1 MNANRLILRQ
11 CLAILL
17 SFGFN
22 FAAVAPACFA
32 QLQGGV
38 EQAEVMQPVP
48 MAVPNLKRKPLQ
60 GTDTQNASPGTP
72 AMQDPLAGVAGND
85 PDAND
90 QELQI
95 QWDLWRNTLM
105 NAIQNGTLAKIN
117 VQNDVHFVLDPAK
130 QMMVSRYPNGTSAW
144 YAIDVLPNRKIT
156 NVRLTQRTRYPSYD
170 QAVLQAINDLQG
182 SSILTYPA
190 GSKRQLV
197 SQEASVKTAGESSS
211 TDVKFGDVEKQR
223 Y

>member
-1 MNANRLILRQ
+1 MAYLRISLIVL
-11 CLAILL
+11 
-17 SFGFN
+17 GFCI
-22 FAAVAPACFA
+22 FAGAQNCFA

-38 EQAEVMQPVP
+38 EQAEVMPPVP

-60 GTDTQNASPGTP
+60 GTNTQNALQGT
-72 AMQDPLAGVAGND
+72 AASQDPLAGVAGND

-95 QWDLWRNTLM
+95 QWDMWRNTLM

-170 QAVLQAINDLQG
+170 QAVLQAINELQG
-182 SSILTYPA
+182 NSILTYPA
-190 GSKRQLV
+190 GSKRQIV
-197 SQEASVKTAGESSS
+197 SQEASVKTAGESSP